1 MAEPRLS
8 DTQPLGPAPAFLQI
22 RLQGKV
28 RKVSYEQAFALA
40 CSLLEQHRFDDAA
53 HLFEKLEQF
62 TDRGPRAFIMRAFC
76 EAAALHFDTCS
87 KPLATAFEGQNNS
100 IASDL
105 HNAFISFHVG
115 IRQDALRAMA
125 ELVNQHRELP
135 TLCLLLGYMLHAG
148 GESAMADKCW
158 SLAIRRDRP
167 GGAVAVV
174 ATRHLQHTRKS
185 A

>member
-1 MAEPRLS
+1 MAEPKLS

-28 RKVSYEQAFALA
+28 RKVPYEQVFALA
-40 CSLLEQHRFDDAA
+40 CSLLEQRQFEDAA
-53 HLFEKLEQF
+53 KLFQKLEQF
-62 TDRGPRAFIMRAFC
+62 RDRGPRASIMRAFC

-87 KPLATAFEGQNNS
+87 KPLATAFEGDKS
-100 IASDL
+100 AIVSDL

-115 IRQDALRAMA
+115 IRQDALQVMA
-125 ELVNQHRELP
+125 ELVNRRRDLP

-148 GESAMADKCW
+148 GESAMAEKCW
-158 SLAIRRDRP
+158 SMAVRRDRP
-167 GGAVAVV
+167 GGAVAYV
-174 ATRHLQHTRKS
+174 ASRHLQHNRKT